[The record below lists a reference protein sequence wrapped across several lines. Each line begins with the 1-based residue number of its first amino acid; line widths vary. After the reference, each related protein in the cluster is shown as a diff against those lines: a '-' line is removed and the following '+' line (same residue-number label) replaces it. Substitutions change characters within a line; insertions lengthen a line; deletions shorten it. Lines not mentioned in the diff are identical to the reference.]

1 MRTSIWVLGPL
12 LSRCSKGKVS
22 LPGGCAISARQVD
35 LHIAILKSMGAKI
48 TFEEGYVNASSKGG

>member
-12 LSRCSKGKVS
+12 LSRCGKAKVS

-35 LHIAILKSMGAKI
+35 LDTAILKSMGAKI
-48 TFEEGYVNASSKGG
+48 TFEEGYVNA